1 MTNGR
6 KSVGSYIFEMSD
18 DNLARMAKGKAP
30 IGFDGKPVELH
41 HVKGIKNSIEVVE
54 ITRTNHTIL
63 HKFIGYKDFADYIL
77 KTGR

>member
-41 HVKGIKNSIEVVE
+41 HVKGIK
-54 ITRTNHTIL
+54 
-63 HKFIGYKDFADYIL
+63 KQY
-77 KTGR
+77 